1 MGRSIPERTFIE
13 AMTKSANP
21 FCDSLAL
28 ANSSYTGM
36 AGGRLVDLFTNE
48 RPPNLTVFVHDAL
61 RALVLNDHFTC
72 HGGKAAVRQQQYR
85 FGLYDEL
92 GSAGAVA
99 GLARD
104 LTEFVA
110 DLAVHDGLFSTY
122 LASFI
127 GPNPADEPAF
137 ESLLW
142 RLLQQLH
149 DLDAPHHRW
158 DPAVDA
164 DPDSPDFAF
173 SFAGTAFFV
182 IGLHAGSSRAARR
195 FAWPTLVFNPH
206 RQFEELRHNG
216 RYTRFQEVIRRAETE
231 LQGTVNPMLGAHGS
245 VSQAAQYS
253 GRRVEDGWHCPFH
266 SRNSSS
272 HEAER
277 QNQPSGGD
285 DIAAVAAIE
294 AAASEEVPAGDAEG
308 RRMAGIP
315 LP

>member
-1 MGRSIPERTFIE
+1 
-13 AMTKSANP
+13 MTKSANP
-21 FCDSLAL
+21 FCDSLAV

-36 AGGRLVDLFTNE
+36 EAGRLVELATNG

-72 HGGKAAVRQQQYR
+72 HGGKAAVRQQQSR
-85 FGLYDEL
+85 VGLYDEL
-92 GSAGAVA
+92 GSAGAAA

-110 DLAVHDGLFSTY
+110 DVPMRDGTFSTY
-122 LASFI
+122 LASFV

-137 ESLLW
+137 EILLW

-149 DLDAPHHRW
+149 DLDAPHHSW
-158 DPAVDA
+158 DAMVNA

-173 SFAGTAFFV
+173 SFGGTAFFV

-206 RQFEELRHNG
+206 RQFEELRHDG
-216 RYTRFQEVIRRAETE
+216 RYARFQEVIRRAETE
-231 LQGTVNPMLGAHGS
+231 LQGTINPMLGTHGAI
-245 VSQAAQYS
+245 SQAAQYS

-266 SRNSSS
+266 SHDPGSQAA
-272 HEAER
+272 EAP
-277 QNQPSGGD
+277 NQAGGCPGM
-285 DIAAVAAIE
+285 AL
-294 AAASEEVPAGDAEG
+294 AAASEGMATSRGATTIDPK
-308 RRMAGIP
+308 MAGMDESHDPIK
-315 LP
+315 

>member
-1 MGRSIPERTFIE
+1 
-13 AMTKSANP
+13 MTKPANP

-28 ANSSYTGM
+28 ANSSYTGIE
-36 AGGRLVDLFTNE
+36 GGRLVDLFTNE

-72 HGGKAAVRQQQYR
+72 SGGKAAVRQQQYR

-92 GSAGAVA
+92 GSAGAAA

-110 DLAVHDGLFSTY
+110 DLPSHQGPFSTY
-122 LASFI
+122 LASFV
-127 GPNPADEPAF
+127 GPNPANELEF
-137 ESLLW
+137 EILLW

-149 DLDAPHHRW
+149 DLDAPHHPW

-164 DPDSPDFAF
+164 DPDSPEFAF

-206 RQFEELRHNG
+206 RQFEELRHDG
-216 RYTRFQEVIRRAETE
+216 RYSRFQEVIRRAETE
-231 LQGTVNPMLGAHGS
+231 LQGSLNPMLGAHGTL
-245 VSQAAQYS
+245 SQAAQYS

-266 SRNSSS
+266 SRHTRAHDS
-272 HEAER
+272 EL
-277 QNQPSGGD
+277 QTQPNGRDVVS
-285 DIAAVAAIE
+285 AVAAIAE
-294 AAASEEVPAGDAEG
+294 VASGEPTTAVERRGMPAFHAHDATE
-308 RRMAGIP
+308 
-315 LP
+315 